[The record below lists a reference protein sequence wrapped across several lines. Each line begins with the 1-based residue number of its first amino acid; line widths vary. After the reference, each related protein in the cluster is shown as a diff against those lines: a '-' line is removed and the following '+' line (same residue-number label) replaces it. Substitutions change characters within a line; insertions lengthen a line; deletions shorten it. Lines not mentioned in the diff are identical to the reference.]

1 MLFNSIPFVI
11 LVLVTLVIYYLPLMR
26 RHQVLVLVAASF
38 VFYAWERP
46 ILLLLLLASILIN
59 VVTSYFIAVDKVSRQ
74 RLWAVLGVTLNLGLL
89 LFFKYSPLF
98 AKTFMGGDASS
109 IGHFLI
115 TLPLPIGISFF
126 TFQGISLV
134 VEVFRDQ
141 QHRKAGK
148 AHTEPPV
155 NVPRNFMEH
164 LRNTALFKA
173 FFPYLI
179 AGPIVKAHEFY
190 PQIGPKKFRDI
201 HWEAAFRALTIGYF
215 LKMVIADNMKDA
227 TFWIEYPFFMNDSGL
242 ALAALL
248 FGYSMQIFADFAGY
262 SLIAIGLGYL
272 FGYVLPTN
280 FNFPY
285 ISRSFSEFWT
295 RWHISLSTWLREYL
309 YIPLGGNRKGKLR
322 TYLNLFIVM
331 FLGGLWHGAAWSYAV
346 WGTFHGTA
354 LAVERLVKNRIRFPN
369 HWISEVFRVL
379 VVFSFVTLAWLL
391 FKLPRI
397 EHVFAYLNVMFRN
410 YAATRYL
417 IVACVLTYSAPVI
430 AYYAWHLLK
439 RQWGPQMQKYE
450 FLLLGALLVG
460 IALNSGSPQKF
471 IYFQF

>member
-11 LVLVTLVIYYLPLMR
+11 LVLVTFGLYYIPFMR
-26 RHQVLVLVAASF
+26 RGQVLVLIAASF
-38 VFYAWERP
+38 IFYAYERP
-46 ILLLLLLASILIN
+46 SLLLLLLASIAIN
-59 VVTSYFIAVDKVSRQ
+59 VVTSYFVAVDKVSRQ
-74 RLWAVLGVTLNLGLL
+74 RLWAVLGVVLNLGLL

-98 AKTFMGGDASS
+98 ANTFMGGGSTS
-109 IGHFLI
+109 LGRFLI
-115 TLPLPIGISFF
+115 SIPLPIGISFF

-141 QHRKAGK
+141 QHRGDGGS
-148 AHTEPPV
+148 HPRV
-155 NVPRNFMEH
+155 VPRNFMEH
-164 LRNTALFKA
+164 LANTALFKS
-173 FFPYLI
+173 FFPYLV

-190 PQIGPKKFRDI
+190 PQLGPKKFRQI
-201 HWEAAFRALTIGYF
+201 RWQAAFRALTIGYF
-215 LKMVIADNMKDA
+215 LKMVVADNMKDA
-227 TFWIEYPFFMNDSGL
+227 TFWIEYPFFMNDSGF
-242 ALAALL
+242 ALAALI

-272 FGYVLPTN
+272 FGYALPIN

-285 ISRSFSEFWT
+285 ISRSFSEFWR

-309 YIPLGGNRKGKLR
+309 YYPLGGNRHGQVR

-331 FLGGLWHGAAWSYAV
+331 FLGGLWHGAAWSYAI

-354 LAVERLVKNRIRFPN
+354 LAVERLCEKRIRLPK
-369 HWISEVFRVL
+369 HWVVDVLRALGVFA
-379 VVFSFVTLAWLL
+379 FVTLAWLL

-397 EHVFAYLNVMFRN
+397 EHVFSYLGVLFRN
-410 YAATRYL
+410 YGATRYL
-417 IVACVLTYSAPVI
+417 LVACVVTYSLPVI

-439 RQWGPQMQKYE
+439 QRWPAYVQRYE
-450 FLLLGALLVG
+450 FVLFGAMLVG
-460 IALNSGSPQKF
+460 ILLNSGSPQRF